1 MCSGCKISWLESQH
15 AVSRSPGECFCDPL
29 TTIVPDHMP
38 GLISGIGR
46 WVKYSQD
53 RNMTPTKNPMN
64 VGNEWCSPS
73 NCEGSRVSPF
83 PKLVSFSMHCSIW
96 ITKRDHFFTRPRGS
110 YHKIPL
116 PHLLNCLPSIA
127 SLVQKLPSCCPFQGR
142 PFYPTLLPWR
152 VVVQG
157 EALEDVIFWM
167 ADGCRLEVLLVW
179 RPM

>member
-1 MCSGCKISWLESQH
+1 
-15 AVSRSPGECFCDPL
+15 
-29 TTIVPDHMP
+29 
-38 GLISGIGR
+38 
-46 WVKYSQD
+46 
-53 RNMTPTKNPMN
+53 MTPTKNPMN

-83 PKLVSFSMHCSIW
+83 PQLVSFSMHCSNW

-127 SLVQKLPSCCPFQGR
+127 SLVQKLPSCCPSQGR
-142 PFYPTLLPWR
+142 PFHPTFPSPWR

-157 EALEDVIFWM
+157 EALEDVICWM